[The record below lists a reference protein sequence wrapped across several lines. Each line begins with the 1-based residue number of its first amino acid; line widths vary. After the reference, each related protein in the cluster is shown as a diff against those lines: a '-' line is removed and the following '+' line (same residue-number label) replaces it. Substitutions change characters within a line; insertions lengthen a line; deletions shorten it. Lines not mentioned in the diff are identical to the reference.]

1 MDFLNAEPLPESLPL
16 FSLSLFIFI
25 NSSQK
30 VLYTFHIYKYAT
42 MPEEREGEETVLEN
56 HHLERPN
63 TVPAANQ
70 PKKQQDSLQ
79 TASPRMH

>member
-1 MDFLNAEPLPESLPL
+1 ML
-16 FSLSLFIFI
+16 
-25 NSSQK
+25 
-30 VLYTFHIYKYAT
+30 
-42 MPEEREGEETVLEN
+42 EERVGVETVL

-70 PKKQQDSLQ
+70 PKKKKERKKKKDSLQ

>member
-1 MDFLNAEPLPESLPL
+1 
-16 FSLSLFIFI
+16 
-25 NSSQK
+25 
-30 VLYTFHIYKYAT
+30 

-70 PKKQQDSLQ
+70 PKKTTRLITDCISQNALEVMEALQ
-79 TASPRMH
+79 TLYCRYMPVLMYQYYPYCTDIDVLKSSAVSSQI